1 MIILNTAI
9 ILEMISPKPQ
19 KTVLQWLDAQDAAQ
33 LYLTS
38 LTVAGLFVWVE
49 DLPEDA
55 PKTAFAD
62 ALLDMLNKDFA
73 GRLLSFDA
81 ASALHFPRVATLSKQ
96 ANVATTERETQLA
109 AICLQHQA
117 SLATDGSER
126 FTHTGITLINPW
138 DVAET
143 PRWREEAAEYYVMSR
158 KS

>member
-19 KTVLQWLDAQDAAQ
+19 KAVLQWLDAQDAAQ

-38 LTVAGLFVWVE
+38 LTVAELFVWVE
-49 DLPEDA
+49 NSPEDA
-55 PKTAFAD
+55 PKNALAD
-62 ALLDMLNKDFA
+62 TLLDMLNQDFT

-81 ASALHFPRVATLSKQ
+81 ASALHYPRVAALSKQ
-96 ANVATTERETQLA
+96 ANVAMTERETQLA
-109 AICLQHQA
+109 TICLQHQA
-117 SLATDGSER
+117 SLATDRSER
-126 FTHTGITLINPW
+126 FAHTGITLINPW
-138 DVAET
+138 DVAEA

>member
-1 MIILNTAI
+1 VIILNTAI
-9 ILEMISPKPQ
+9 ILEMISRKPQ
-19 KTVLQWLDAQDAAQ
+19 KTVLQWLDAQDAIQ

-38 LTVAGLFVWVE
+38 LTVAELFTWVE
-49 DLPEDA
+49 NLPADA

-62 ALLDMLNKDFA
+62 ALLGMLNQDFK

-81 ASALHFPRVATLSKQ
+81 ASALHYARVAALSKQ
-96 ANVATTERETQLA
+96 AHVAMTEREMQLA

-117 SLATDGSER
+117 SLATDHHDR
-126 FTHTGITLINPW
+126 FAHTGITLVNPW

>member
-62 ALLDMLNKDFA
+62 ALLDMLNQDFA

-96 ANVATTERETQLA
+96 ANVAMAERETQLA